1 MKKFCCYVIPCLLLI
16 CLLFSGCESTPELN
30 DTPVTQDT
38 TSSIKTD
45 DSVWY
50 SEEAGVRGR
59 IWLGMTEKAVYDV
72 LTQYNI
78 PIKKLYSNSPEL
90 DKYDE
95 YGALYL
101 SSPYD
106 YHKKQLYTEGHQ
118 YFYFDEDDQLEE
130 ICYFDQMHYT
140 SDPVNKEFEAQRGV
154 KRGSTYEDMIKAYG
168 EPDQVVDL
176 NDHTQSCVYHLGNG
190 HYLHFVYQ
198 GTSTPIQSIHYCEY
212 PYLFSY

>member
-1 MKKFCCYVIPCLLLI
+1 MKKRIAFILIFCMLLL
-16 CLLFSGCESTPELN
+16 LSGCEGSSSPDDTLTKPSST
-30 DTPVTQDT
+30 
-38 TSSIKTD
+38 SAIKTD

-59 IWLGMTEKAVYDV
+59 IWLGMTVKEVYDV
-72 LTQYNI
+72 LNQYNI
-78 PIKKLYSNSPEL
+78 PIKKLYSNFPEL

-118 YFYFDEDDQLEE
+118 HFYFDEDDQLEE

-140 SDPVNKEFEAQRGV
+140 SGPVNKEFEAQRGV
-154 KRGSTYEDMIKAYG
+154 KRGGTYEDMIKAYG
-168 EPDQVVDL
+168 DPDQVVNLDSS
-176 NDHTQSCVYHLGNG
+176 NQSYVYHLENDD
-190 HYLHFVYQ
+190 YLHFVYQ
-198 GTSTPIQSIHYCEY
+198 GISTPIQSIHYCKY

>member
-1 MKKFCCYVIPCLLLI
+1 MKKICCVTLLLLLVG
-16 CLLFSGCESTPELN
+16 LLFSGCESTPKPN
-30 DTPVTQDT
+30 NAPVTQST
-38 TSSIKTD
+38 ISSIKTD
-45 DSVWY
+45 DSIWY
-50 SEEAGVRGR
+50 SEEADVRGR
-59 IWLGMTEKAVYDV
+59 LWLDMTEKEVYDV
-72 LTQYNI
+72 LNQYNI
-78 PIKKLYSNSPEL
+78 PIKELYSNSPEL
-90 DKYDE
+90 NKYDE

-118 YFYFDEDDQLEE
+118 HFYFDEDDQLEE

-154 KRGSTYEDMIKAYG
+154 KRGDTYEDMIKAYG

-176 NDHTQSCVYHLGNG
+176 DSSNQSYVYHLENG
-190 HYLHFVYQ
+190 DYLHFVYQ
-198 GTSTPIQSIHYCEY
+198 GVSTPIQSMHYSKY